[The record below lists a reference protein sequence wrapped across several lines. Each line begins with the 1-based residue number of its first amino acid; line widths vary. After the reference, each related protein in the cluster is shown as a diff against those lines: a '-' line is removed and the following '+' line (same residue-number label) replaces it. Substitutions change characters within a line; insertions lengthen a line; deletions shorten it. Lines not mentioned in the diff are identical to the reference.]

1 MKKFRLSALVLAGAM
16 SLSLLTACGGKDTPA
31 ESVQPSELPM
41 ESMEPDVEL
50 PEDLPEIVQTP
61 AATDDPVINA
71 FWDTMVE
78 NYEMPEMMDLDETL
92 LQDVYGMDPALLD
105 AWFCKMPFMNTQA
118 TEFFM
123 AKVSADNMAAVKT
136 ALEAR
141 QAALEEQWKQYL
153 PEQLELVQNYKL
165 LTAGDYILF
174 AVSYDAA
181 GAETVFTEAAA
192 Q

>member
-1 MKKFRLSALVLAGAM
+1 
-16 SLSLLTACGGKDTPA
+16 
-31 ESVQPSELPM
+31 
-41 ESMEPDVEL
+41 
-50 PEDLPEIVQTP
+50 
-61 AATDDPVINA
+61 
-71 FWDTMVE
+71 
-78 NYEMPEMMDLDETL
+78 
-92 LQDVYGMDPALLD
+92 
-105 AWFCKMPFMNTQA
+105 MPFMNTQA

-123 AKVSADNMAAVKT
+123 AKVSADNMDAVKA

-174 AVSYDAA
+174 AVSYDAD
-181 GAETVFTEAAA
+181 GAETIFTEAAA